1 MPATGKAPAP
11 RRASRFGGYGWVPQL
26 PDLRD
31 AKLSIPATTTL
42 PSEVDLSSQPDMPP
56 IYDQGQLNSCTANA
70 IAAAVDFDN
79 FLQTQ
84 AFLTPSRL
92 WIWYQERVIEGTVGQ
107 DVGAQVR
114 DGAKVV
120 ANLGVCPESD
130 WPYDPATFAQTPPQ
144 KDYTDALGDR
154 VLTYATV
161 PQDLWSIKSVLAG
174 SGGSPGRPIVFGFT
188 VYSAFESPQ
197 VASSGIVPMPSP
209 ADQVVGGHAVVLVG
223 YNDAVDR
230 FRVRNSWGTS
240 WGQSGYFEMPYLY
253 VTSASLASDFWVLQ
267 TVS

>member
-1 MPATGKAPAP
+1 MPATGQTPTR
-11 RRASRFGGYGWVPQL
+11 RRAGRFGGYGWVPQL

-31 AKLSIPATTTL
+31 ARLSIPATTQL
-42 PSEVDLSSQPDMPP
+42 PAEVDLSSRPDMPP
-56 IYDQGQLNSCTANA
+56 VYDQGQLNSCTANA

-79 FLQTQ
+79 HLQTQ
-84 AFLTPSRL
+84 QFLTPSRM
-92 WIWYQERVIEGTVGQ
+92 WIWYQERAIEGTVSQ

-120 ANLGVCPESD
+120 ASLGVCPESD
-130 WPYDPATFAQTPPQ
+130 WPYDPATFAQAPAQ

-154 VLTYATV
+154 VLTYSTV

-174 SGGSPGRPIVFGFT
+174 GRPVVFGFT
-188 VYSAFESPQ
+188 VYSAFESQQ

-209 ADQVVGGHAVVLVG
+209 DDHVVGGHAVVLVG

-240 WGQSGYFEMPYLY
+240 WGQQGYFEMPYLY